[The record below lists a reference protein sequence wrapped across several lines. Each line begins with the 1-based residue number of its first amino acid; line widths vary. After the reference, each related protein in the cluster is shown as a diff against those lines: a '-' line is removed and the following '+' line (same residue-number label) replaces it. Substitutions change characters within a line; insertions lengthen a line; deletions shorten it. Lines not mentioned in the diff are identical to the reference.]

1 MSILVKPT
9 PLNFAVKTKKKI
21 SINDFQEY
29 QNHLQDK
36 EQLKELI
43 KKFSLQNILDLMNI
57 GKNDIKMGNAFFTP
71 KEHSEKLVE
80 LSQIEQDKNERIE
93 ILEPTAGTGNLIL
106 PLLKLNNSSNFHID
120 AIEYLPQ
127 FYQLGNAIFDG
138 LENVSWVNLNFF
150 EYKTDKKY
158 DYIFI
163 NPPFNITYNQKQVL
177 DIDFLDYAYQLLK
190 EGGKL
195 CCIISSSVLSNSRN
209 KRYVAFKDKILNS
222 NNIIY
227 EELNN
232 FSADET
238 TVKAM
243 ETKNKMLYII
253 ITKIPDFTLF

>member
-1 MSILVKPT
+1 MSTAKPT
-9 PLNFAVKTKKKI
+9 PLIFAQKTKKKI

-120 AIEYLPQ
+120 AIEYLRQ
-127 FYQLGNAIFDG
+127 FYHLGNAIFDG
-138 LENVSWVNLNFF
+138 LEHVSWINLNFL

-227 EELNN
+227 EELNK
-232 FSADET
+232 FSADEI

-243 ETKNKMLYII
+243 ETKITMLYII

>member
-1 MSILVKPT
+1 MTTNIKPT
-9 PLNFAVKTKKKI
+9 PLKFAVKTKKL

-29 QNHLQDK
+29 QKLLQDK

-138 LENVSWVNLNFF
+138 LENVSWVNLNFL

-163 NPPFNITYNQKQVL
+163 NPPFNITYNKKQVL

-222 NNIIY
+222 NNII
-227 EELNN
+227 LRN
-232 FSADET
+232 
-238 TVKAM
+238 
-243 ETKNKMLYII
+243 
-253 ITKIPDFTLF
+253 